1 MRYKNK
7 NKGGRYIKRVVAG
20 ILSVAMGLSLAAGV
34 SDAPASSAAET
45 PTQGDVWVDYDVSVT
60 TTQSETVSLQWAFSI
75 DGDKATNL
83 YVNAVK
89 FQTGATGNQIPK
101 TLKVPNMVTY
111 KNDEYKVVS
120 IGNPNK
126 LNGDSFLSSTITD
139 DMIPSEFEVDAWEST
154 NITKVCSSV
163 LYGRKGVT
171 LTLPLSIKEVGLG
184 VACGSSDNWIY
195 CDAINASYNASG
207 FTGTFDAM
215 TKSSANEEGAYQ
227 GAMPEDKEQHFK
239 GHLGVKGTDNHLG
252 STKLNLQ
259 LNGGTI
265 LPQGVSKNWI
275 YVYSSSDGSHT
286 VYNDKY
292 VKLDTLPTRAYHS
305 FLGYFSSSDGTGD
318 VLDENNE
325 PKSGNY
331 QYIDEEGKI
340 CVFGVGESGNNSNLA
355 VNGEKTLYAAWKPE
369 PVSVTFKANGGSGAI
384 SDYAPLY
391 GKTVNLPE
399 CTFTKDGYTFTGWAT
414 SASGNVVY
422 TDEASVTFKDDMTL
436 YAKWVEN
443 SYNITYD
450 ANPPAK
456 SESNPSVKME
466 YQGTVEPQNDV
477 KYSDRNRTN
486 LNNNKFTITG
496 CKFMGWGASP
506 DAETPVGST
515 VDDALSAVAPEAGKD
530 KYSSR
535 DITLYAIWANGEY
548 WIEYIDEYG
557 KYDNL
562 VRTKTNVDVVFQT
575 RSRPGHE
582 FLGWN
587 RSATETGG
595 YAVAD
600 YKVGE
605 TGVQNLADI
614 GETIKLYAC
623 YTPYTY
629 SIVYHASDGTTTKT
643 QAATYGIATDI
654 IDYSSCAFG
663 VSKAGFNFVGW
674 ADTPSPR
681 TIEANETANVIK
693 SIAKFSGTFPQST
706 TDLTDEKDGVYNLYP
721 VWQRATYKITYL
733 DTTGATPSRTLPTSY
748 VYGSG
753 FTIPTLTKAGKTF
766 TGWVDGNGNAITSVS
781 STLYGDLTLR
791 ATWKDD
797 YIVKMNGSNIQTITC
812 SSGNLVTNGSITS
825 KSFKT
830 GDVITSLSITA
841 TTGQLIKSVVVREE
855 TTNRV
860 VLSGEY
866 SSPANSVSVS
876 GSYAFTTYN
885 LVVSIGVKPQEY
897 TISYNLDGGSI
908 VGTYPTSYTYGTSV
922 TLPTYVVKTGYTFYG
937 WRNSSG
943 TIITAISATTAGNQT
958 LTAVWEDPNLAYLPS
973 GTIVTPS
980 PNGRYL
986 RLTYTNGKTD
996 EVYLYALGIELKGG
1010 SNAVQFKLSD
1020 GKTYRTTVSYT
1031 APTEMPSSM
1040 KATLSSGGTY
1050 ATITYPDNSTQ
1061 SITVNNYSAIQTIYG
1076 VRIYFDAKDGRRY
1089 STLIGGEA
1097 DTDDQDNKSEDDNSG
1112 SGNSGND
1119 DTVEPGV
1126 DEYYLVGGLSYQ
1138 IGGSTVSIA
1147 NPVDWTAKSLTIKAT
1162 VKIAGKTYKITK
1174 IAPEAFYGMGTL
1186 KKVVIGK
1193 NVKTI
1198 GKKAFFK
1205 CSKLK
1210 KITIKSGDVTKVGK
1224 NCFKK
1229 IASGATIYIQASKSK
1244 YKTLKSKILKT
1255 SGCPKVTKFKRI

>member
-7 NKGGRYIKRVVAG
+7 NNTGRYIKRVVAG
-20 ILSVAMGLSLAAGV
+20 LLSVAMGLSLAAGV

-45 PTQGDVWVDYDVSVT
+45 PTQGDVWIDYDVSVS
-60 TTQSETVSLQWAFSI
+60 TQTQTLTEKVSLQWAFSI
-75 DGDKATNL
+75 DGGEATNL
-83 YVNAVK
+83 YVNAAK
-89 FQTGATGNQIPK
+89 FQADAKGNQIPK
-101 TLKVPNMVTY
+101 TLTVPNTIKY
-111 KNDEYKVVS
+111 NNTDYNVVS

-126 LNGDSFLSSTITD
+126 LNGDSFISSTISDAMLPTG
-139 DMIPSEFEVDAWEST
+139 FEVNAWDAT
-154 NITKVCSSV
+154 NITKVCGSV

-184 VACGSSDNWIY
+184 VACGSSYNRIY
-195 CDAINASYNASG
+195 CDAINASYNPTGFSG
-207 FTGTFDAM
+207 VFDGM
-215 TKSSANEEGAYQ
+215 VKSSASEDGAYV
-227 GAMPEDKEQHFK
+227 GAMPADQQGSK
-239 GHLGVKGTDNHLG
+239 GHQYVKGTEEGTNQVG
-252 STKLNLQ
+252 STLLNLD
-259 LNGGTI
+259 LNGGTVSS
-265 LPQGVSKNWI
+265 QGVSKTRV
-275 YVYSSSDGSHT
+275 YVYSSTTECHMQ
-286 VYNDKY
+286 YNYKY
-292 VKLDTLPTRAYHS
+292 VKLDTLPTRAHHS
-305 FLGYFSSSDGTGD
+305 FLGYYSAKDVFDENGDIKGD
-318 VLDENNE
+318 V
-325 PKSGNY
+325 KK
-331 QYIDEEGKI
+331 YIDAEGKI
-340 CVFGVGESGNNSNLA
+340 CTFGKDDGNLQPTET
-355 VNGEKTLYAAWKPE
+355 VQLYAAWQPE
-369 PVSVTFKANGGSGAI
+369 PVNVAFKANGGSGAM
-384 SDYAPLY
+384 SDATPYY
-391 GKTVNLPE
+391 GKAEKLPK

-414 SASGNVVY
+414 SASGSVVY
-422 TDEASVTFKDDMTL
+422 TDEASVTFTDDMTL

-443 SYNITYD
+443 SYNITYN

-456 SESNPSVKME
+456 SESDPSVKME

-477 KYSDRNRTN
+477 KYSDRNQTN

-496 CKFMGWGASP
+496 CKFMGWGATP

-562 VRTKTNVDVVFQT
+562 VKTKTNVDVEFQT

-663 VSKAGFNFVGW
+663 VTKAGFNFVGW
-674 ADTPSPR
+674 ANSPSPR

-693 SIAKFSGTFPQST
+693 SIAKFSGTFPQSA
-706 TDLTDEKDGVYNLYP
+706 TDLTDEKDGEYNLYP

-830 GDVITSLSITA
+830 GDVITSISVTA
-841 TTGQLIKSVVVREE
+841 TTGQLIKSVVIREE
-855 TTNRV
+855 MTNRV

-937 WRNSSG
+937 WRNSAG
-943 TIITAISATTAGNQT
+943 TIINSISSTTAGNQT

-1040 KATLSSGGTY
+1040 KASLSSGGTY

-1097 DTDDQDNKSEDDNSG
+1097 DTSDQDNKSEDDNSG

-1255 SGCPKVTKFKRI
+1255 SGCPKGTKFK

>member
-1 MRYKNK
+1 MRDKNK
-7 NKGGRYIKRVVAG
+7 NNIGRYIKRVVAG
-20 ILSVAMGLSLAAGV
+20 LLSVAMGLSLAAGV
-34 SDAPASSAAET
+34 SDAPASRAAET
-45 PTQGDVWVDYDVSVT
+45 PTQGDVWEEYEVKVSEGS
-60 TTQSETVSLQWAFSI
+60 QETEKVEIQWAFSI

-89 FQTGATGNQIPK
+89 FQTGAKGNQIPK
-101 TLKVPNMVTY
+101 TLTVPNTIKY
-111 KNDEYKVVS
+111 NDTNYIVVS

-126 LNGDSFLSSTITD
+126 LNGDSFLSPTITD
-139 DMIPSEFEVDAWEST
+139 AMIPFEFEVDAWDAT
-154 NITKVCSSV
+154 NITKVCNSV

-207 FTGTFDAM
+207 FTGKFNAM

-227 GAMPEDKEQHFK
+227 GAMLKDNAQDFK
-239 GHLGVKGTDNHLG
+239 GHLYLKGTG
-252 STKLNLQ
+252 SGTNQVGSALLNLD

-265 LPQGVSKNWI
+265 SSQGISKTRI
-275 YVYSSSDGSHT
+275 YVYTSTTNCHMEH
-286 VYNDKY
+286 NNKY
-292 VKLDTLPTRAYHS
+292 VKLDTLPTRIHHS
-305 FLGYFSSSDGTGD
+305 FLGYYSANGVF
-318 VLDENNE
+318 
-325 PKSGNY
+325 
-331 QYIDEEGKI
+331 DEEGKI
-340 CVFGVGESGNNSNLA
+340 KEGNKQFIDKDGVICSFGDGDIQSDS
-355 VNGEKTLYAAWKPE
+355 EKTLYAAWKPE
-369 PVSVTFKANGGSGAI
+369 PVNVTFKANGGSGAM

-391 GKTVNLPE
+391 GKTGNLPK
-399 CTFTKDGYTFTGWAT
+399 CTFTKDGYTFKGWAK
-414 SASGNVVY
+414 SASGEVVY
-422 TDEASVTFKDDMTL
+422 ADEASASFTDDTTL
-436 YAKWVEN
+436 YAKWEEN
-443 SYNITYD
+443 TYNITYN

-456 SESNPSVKME
+456 SESDTSKMD
-466 YQGTVEPQNDV
+466 YQGTMDVQTGV
-477 KYSDRNRTN
+477 KYSNRTHTT
-486 LNNNKFTITG
+486 LNNCMYTITG
-496 CKFMGWGASP
+496 CKFMGWGATP
-506 DAETPVGST
+506 NAEKPVGTT
-515 VDDALSAVAPEAGKD
+515 VNDALEAVTPEAGKD

-548 WIEYIDEYG
+548 WIEYIDEFG

-600 YKVGE
+600 YKAGE

-629 SIVYHASDGTTTKT
+629 SIIYHASDGTTTKT
-643 QAATYGIATDI
+643 QAATYGIATNI

-681 TIEANETANVIK
+681 TIEANETASVIK
-693 SIAKFSGTFPQST
+693 SIARFSGTFPQSA
-706 TDLTDEKDGVYNLYP
+706 TDLTDKKDGEYKLYP

-937 WRNSSG
+937 WRNSAG
-943 TIITAISATTAGNQT
+943 TIINSISSTTAGNQT

-1255 SGCPKVTKFKRI
+1255 SGCPKGTKFKRI